1 MLEHEYQKM
10 YEIEK
15 DYWWFA
21 GKRDIIKTVLASLDG
36 TDRRIL
42 DIGCGCGLNTVNLNR
57 FGSTFPLDISE
68 KALCFCRERG
78 LERLVRSGVNP
89 LPFKDNSFEL
99 IVASDLIEHL
109 DDDSSALKE
118 FYRVLKKNG
127 IILLTVPAHPSLY
140 SYHDRALG
148 HKRRYKRRE
157 LEKRSRESG
166 FFIERSTYFNMFLL
180 PLAFLVRWLKN
191 TKKDIEDKS
200 DFFTKLP
207 CLLNVLFFAFLKF
220 ESFFIKIFNLPFGVS
235 ILILGKKV

>member
-1 MLEHEYQKM
+1 M
-10 YEIEK
+10 YEVEK
-15 DYWWFA
+15 SYWWFA
-21 GKRDIIKTVLASLDG
+21 GKRDIIRAVLAGLG
-36 TDRRIL
+36 GADRRIL

-57 FGSTFPLDISE
+57 FGLTFPLDISE

-78 LERLVRSGVNP
+78 LKRLVRSGVKP

-118 FYRVLKKNG
+118 FYRVLKKKG
-127 IILLTVPAHPSLY
+127 IILLTVPAHPFLY

-148 HKRRYKRRE
+148 HKRRYKRSE
-157 LEKRSRESG
+157 LEKKVKESG
-166 FFIERSTYFNMFLL
+166 FFIERLTCFNMFLL
-180 PLAFLVRWLKN
+180 PLAFLVRRFKS
-191 TKKDIEDKS
+191 TKTDTKDKS

-207 CLLNVLFFAFLKF
+207 CLLNILFFAFLKL
-220 ESFFIKIFNLPFGVS
+220 ESFCIKTFNLPFGVS